1 MKALLEL
8 ILYNLVYISL
18 ALLQIF
24 YFPSVANSI
33 AGKIYNQIFGI
44 LLLFIVGFIDGIYFC
59 IDKDDNEH

>member
-24 YFPSVANSI
+24 YFPKEGTK
-33 AGKIYNQIFGI
+33 GKIVAIYNDYET
-44 LLLFIVGFIDGIYFC
+44 VGVR
-59 IDKDDNEH
+59 